1 MEDVTL
7 RSLDRVFYDDF
18 EVFLR
23 TDRNLK
29 PKSVHEHLY
38 RLKKLTV
45 RAVSQG
51 TLRRDPYCRLHP
63 DPPKRR
69 SRHMKLE
76 DLKTLMTTPVE
87 KPQLQFVRDM
97 FIFSTFTGLAYAD
110 LKRLSVN
117 DITQADDALGGFIST
132 AKRPIRFPL
141 SSAGYSS
148 PNHREVP

>member
-1 MEDVTL
+1 M
-7 RSLDRVFYDDF
+7 
-18 EVFLR
+18 
-23 TDRNLK
+23 
-29 PKSVHEHLY
+29 
-38 RLKKLTV
+38 

-63 DPPKRR
+63 ELPKRK

-110 LKRLSVN
+110 LKRLSDK
-117 DITQADDALGGFIST
+117 DITQAGDGTWWIHIHR
-132 AKRPIRFPL
+132 KRPIRSLL
-141 SSAGYSS
+141 SVCWIFLFKS
-148 PNHREVP
+148 